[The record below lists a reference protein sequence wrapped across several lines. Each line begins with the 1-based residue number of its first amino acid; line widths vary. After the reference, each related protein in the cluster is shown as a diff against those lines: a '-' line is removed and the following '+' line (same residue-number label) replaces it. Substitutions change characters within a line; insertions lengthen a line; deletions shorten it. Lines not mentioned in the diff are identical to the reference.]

1 MNERD
6 ASIDAAT
13 ILERLVSDSRRGG
26 RLVLVFDYDGTLV
39 PFAAYPDLARLDPAV
54 RNILARLAALPRV
67 TVAVISGRGLSD
79 VAGMVGLPD
88 LHYGGST
95 GLELELAGV
104 RHLPVETPKN
114 RLMLEGLIAALEARL
129 ASYPGAWM
137 EKKPFGFTVH
147 YRQVTTD
154 RADAVRADTLA
165 LLDPHADDL
174 QVLEGPLSLEVGPDH
189 GRNKGTALRA
199 IHAHGGAEPATVLYA
214 GDSANDAPA
223 LAVAAE
229 LGGIALGIGPEPP
242 AEATARLPDPAALI
256 ALLTVLAADL
266 AAIPSDVPTP
276 PSP

>member
-1 MNERD
+1 MNEQN
-6 ASIDAAT
+6 ASSDAAV
-13 ILERLVSDSRRGG
+13 ILERLVSDSRRGE

-39 PFAAYPDLARLDPAV
+39 PFAAYPELAQLDPAV
-54 RNILARLAALPRV
+54 RGVLARLAALPRV
-67 TVAVISGRGLSD
+67 TVAVLSGRGLSD
-79 VAGMVGLPD
+79 VAGMVDLPD

-104 RHLPVETPKN
+104 RHLPVETPRN
-114 RLMLEGLIAALEARL
+114 RLMLEGLSTALEARL
-129 ASYPGAWM
+129 TRYPGAWM

-147 YRQVTTD
+147 YRQVATD
-154 RADAVRADTLA
+154 RADAMRADTLA

-174 QVLEGPLSLEVGPDH
+174 QIFEGPLSLEVGPAH

-199 IHAHGGAEPATVLYA
+199 IHAHDGAEPATVLYA
-214 GDSANDAPA
+214 GDSSNDASA

-256 ALLTVLAADL
+256 ALLTALAAAL
-266 AAIPSDVPTP
+266 AAIPCAVLTP
-276 PSP
+276 PSS